1 MLMQITGAGPLDARG
16 GRRDADG
23 RSRLR
28 LAAALSLGLHAL
40 LLAGIL
46 LWFARVPRSVDATD
60 TSGAVELVMMEQK
73 GTGPTV
79 VRPEPSPPVAVPA
92 PSPQP
97 APPVPP
103 PDAATAEEALPL
115 PTPPIPPSAS
125 PVVPPEPPVE
135 HAQEAPE
142 INLGGNNSETNAIVT
157 GPNVIPA
164 SVDAKYHNQEPDYPS
179 EAVRRAE
186 QGAVTLLIH
195 VSAEG
200 LAREV
205 DIEQSSGFMSLD
217 NAARGAVMGWHFLPA
232 VQGRPGDPVRD
243 AAARGV
249 SPQLRK
255 IRWCGST

>member
-1 MLMQITGAGPLDARG
+1 MLMQTPGTDPPDARG
-16 GRRDADG
+16 RRRDAD
-23 RSRLR
+23 RRWRLKV
-28 LAAALSLGLHAL
+28 AAAMSLGLHAL
-40 LLAGIL
+40 LLAAFL
-46 LWFARVPRSVDATD
+46 LWFQRAPRPADATD
-60 TSGAVELVMMEQK
+60 TTGAVELVMMEQK

-79 VRPEPSPPVAVPA
+79 VRPEPSPPVAVPT

-97 APPVPP
+97 TPPVPPP

-125 PVVPPEPPVE
+125 AVVPPDSPVE
-135 HAQEAPE
+135 RAEEAPE
-142 INLGGNNSETNAIVT
+142 INLGGNDSETNAIVT

-179 EAVRRAE
+179 DAVRHAE

-217 NAARGAVMGWHFLPA
+217 NAARSAVVVWHFLPA
-232 VQGRPGDPVRD
+232 IRD
-243 AAARGV
+243 GQAI
-249 SPQLRK
+249 PFEMLLRVVFHLN
-255 IRWCGST
+255 

>member
-1 MLMQITGAGPLDARG
+1 MLMHVTGAGPLDARG
-16 GRRDADG
+16 RRSDAD
-23 RSRLR
+23 RRWRLK

-40 LLAGIL
+40 LLAGFL
-46 LWFARVPRSVDATD
+46 LWFQRAPQPVDATE

-79 VRPEPSPPVAVPA
+79 VRPEPSPPVAVPT

-97 APPVPP
+97 APPVPPP

-115 PTPPIPPSAS
+115 PTPPMPPSAS

-232 VQGRPGDPVRD
+232 VRD
-243 AAARGV
+243 GQAI
-249 SPQLRK
+249 PFEMQLRVVFHLN
-255 IRWCGST
+255 

>member
-1 MLMQITGAGPLDARG
+1 MLMQIPGAGPLDARSR
-16 GRRDADG
+16 RRDADG

-28 LAAALSLGLHAL
+28 LAAALSLGLHAV

-46 LWFARVPRSVDATD
+46 LRFERAPRPVDATD
-60 TSGAVELVMMEQK
+60 TSGAVELVMIEQK

-79 VRPEPSPPVAVPA
+79 VRPDPSPPVAVPP

-97 APPVPP
+97 APPVPPP

-125 PVVPPEPPVE
+125 PTLPPQPPVE

-142 INLGGNNSETNAIVT
+142 INLGGNDSETNAIVT

-164 SVDAKYHNQEPDYPS
+164 SVDAKFRNREPIYPP
-179 EAVRRAE
+179 EAVRQAE

-195 VSAEG
+195 VSPEG
-200 LAREV
+200 LPSEV

-217 NAARGAVMGWHFLPA
+217 GAARDAVMGWHFLPA
-232 VQGRPGDPVRD
+232 VRD
-243 AAARGV
+243 GQAI
-249 SPQLRK
+249 PFDMKLRVVFHL
-255 IRWCGST
+255 S

>member
-1 MLMQITGAGPLDARG
+1 MLMQISGAGPLDARG
-16 GRRDADG
+16 RRGNADR

-28 LAAALSLGLHAL
+28 LAAAISLGLHAL
-40 LLAGIL
+40 LLAAFL
-46 LWFARVPRSVDATD
+46 LRFQRAPRLADATD

-73 GTGPTV
+73 GTGPAV
-79 VRPEPSPPVAVPA
+79 VRPEPSPPVAAPT

-97 APPVPP
+97 APPVPPPP

-125 PVVPPEPPVE
+125 PIVPPEPPME

-142 INLGGNNSETNAIVT
+142 INLGGNDSETNAIVT

-179 EAVRRAE
+179 DAVRHAE
-186 QGAVTLLIH
+186 EGAVTLLIH

-232 VQGRPGDPVRD
+232 VRNGQAIPFEM
-243 AAARGV
+243 
-249 SPQLRK
+249 QLRVVFHLN
-255 IRWCGST
+255 